1 MGMSNSEV
9 SVCYGSIGEIFTVL
23 AEGQRRHSYAIV
35 PEMYYDGWL
44 HFPDFKKLEKETR
57 ICEDGIKRKVYTA
70 HFNDSGTDWTVTTVK
85 CPHPDGI
92 FKDGRFIVG
101 ITKDGQDF
109 SRSNITI
116 GEMFDF
122 IKSRN

>member
-9 SVCYGSIGEIFTVL
+9 SVCYGSIGEILTVL

-57 ICEDGIKRKVYTA
+57 KVKEK
-70 HFNDSGTDWTVTTVK
+70 N
-85 CPHPDGI
+85 
-92 FKDGRFIVG
+92 
-101 ITKDGQDF
+101 
-109 SRSNITI
+109 
-116 GEMFDF
+116 
-122 IKSRN
+122 